1 MAPPHALTWM
11 SSKSKITLKLQLLTV
26 WPFGVLLFR
35 RYVVLV
41 LRRPGDEGGWYV
53 EGSANVQVRAPLPD
67 MGPPSPRLDELS
79 LEDEDTSPVDTVTRV
94 APAGQV
100 LPLGEAR
107 AVVPQALVT

>member
-1 MAPPHALTWM
+1 MSGINESAPLSLTILPSFLC
-11 SSKSKITLKLQLLTV
+11 SS
-26 WPFGVLLFR
+26 

-53 EGSANVQVRAPLPD
+53 EGSANVQVRVPLPD

-100 LPLGEAR
+100 LPLGEAG